1 MLRSEKSAG
10 EEEEEDEPELWMA
23 AAQGDVPTVQRLVES
38 GADFTWEDT
47 FGSTALHCACTN
59 GHVVCARLLITAR
72 ASVDRR
78 AGALATALDA
88 CEVLAVS
95 TGASAGG
102 RRHTRE
108 ATLAHEVRVL
118 EAEVVGLGGSA
129 AIGGGNRPVTIA
141 AAARLEAVG
150 GATVVAVVAGAG
162 RPAAGAALEAH
173 VDLRSA
179 PGGAPTRLVLALDF
193 CAPAAYKLCAAHV
206 AHGAINVADVTT
218 CVEIQ

>member
-1 MLRSEKSAG
+1 MLSGNVDVASVSRAVRCSGAVRAALGAVRASAIRL
-10 EEEEEDEPELWMA
+10 EA
-23 AAQGDVPTVQRLVES
+23 AAADL
-38 GADFTWEDT
+38 GA
-47 FGSTALHCACTN
+47 
-59 GHVVCARLLITAR
+59 AR

-179 PGGAPTRLVLALDF
+179 PGGAPTRLILALDF
-193 CAPAAYKLCAAHV
+193 YAPTAYQLRAAYV

-218 CVEIQ
+218 RVDIQ